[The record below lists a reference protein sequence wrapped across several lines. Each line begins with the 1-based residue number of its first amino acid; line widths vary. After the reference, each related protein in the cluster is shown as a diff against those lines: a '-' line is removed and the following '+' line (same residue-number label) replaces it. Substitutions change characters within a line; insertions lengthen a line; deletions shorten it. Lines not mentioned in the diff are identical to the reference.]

1 MAAQQDSIERF
12 LAQAAEASKVIL
24 ATAQKDGFIHIFSH
38 LDADGV
44 AAAGVIGKALCRLDA
59 KFRIRITQQIDE
71 KIIDEIVGDKPQ
83 LVILTDFGSGYLD
96 MLQQKLPACKVLI
109 LDHHQ
114 VNGTLNNP
122 NFVQVNPHVYGI
134 DGASDVSG
142 SGVAYFVAK
151 AVNQANVDLAPV
163 ALVGALGD
171 MQDKYDQRSLQSL
184 NEMIV
189 NDGVAAGLLKVE
201 KDLTFFGRETRP
213 IHRMLATTT
222 NPFIPG
228 LSGQE
233 TESLNFVTNLGF
245 PIKQG
250 DRPRSLCDLN
260 DEERKKL
267 CSALADYLLSKG
279 LHMEVDKLIGYV
291 YVLTKEEP
299 NTPLRDGREFAVLLN
314 STGRM
319 DRPSLGV
326 AICMGDR
333 KAALDEANKILE
345 DYRKNINKYLGWVNE
360 KPERMRELQNIYVIN
375 GESFINE
382 KIIGTVS
389 SILVSTVANNEKP
402 LIAFANVPNEQIAK
416 FSSRTTEAAIR
427 KGVNLGEVMRLA
439 GEATGGKGGG
449 HNIAAGAQAPLD
461 KIEAFIKTVDELV
474 GKQLRGEK
482 IAATVTLEYADEK
495 TAEAVADAV
504 SPDNFKTP
512 VGLQIKTVRQNF
524 KVVTEILCEGK
535 LATFIATIDDLLFST
550 STAEK
555 TVATV
560 RKI

>member
-1 MAAQQDSIERF
+1 MAAQQASIERF
-12 LAQAAEASKVIL
+12 LASASEASKVIL
-24 ATAQKDGFIHIFSH
+24 ETVQKEGFIHVFSH
-38 LDADGV
+38 LDADGI
-44 AAAGVIGKALCRLDA
+44 AAAGVMGKALFRLDA

-71 KIIDEIVGDKPQ
+71 KIIDEIVVDKPQ

-96 MLQQKLPACKVLI
+96 MLQEKFPKTKVLI

-114 VNGTLNNP
+114 MNGTLKNL
-122 NFVQVNPHVYGI
+122 NFVQVNPHLFGI

-151 AVNQANVDLAPV
+151 AVNHSNVDLAPI

-171 MQDKYDQRSLQSL
+171 MQDKYEQRSLRSL
-184 NEMIV
+184 NEIIV
-189 NDGVAAGLLKVE
+189 DDGVAAGILKVV

-213 IHRMLATTT
+213 IHKTLATTT

-228 LSGQE
+228 LSGE
-233 TESLNFVTNLGF
+233 EDKALVFLSSLDI

-250 DRPRSLCDLN
+250 DKWRALCDLT
-260 DEERKKL
+260 DEERKRL
-267 CSALADYLLSKG
+267 CSALADHLLSKG
-279 LHMEVDKLIGYV
+279 LHMEVENLIGYI

-319 DRPSLGV
+319 DRPSLGI

-333 KAALDEANKILE
+333 KVALEEANKILE
-345 DYRKNINKYLGWVNE
+345 DYRKNISKYLGWVNE
-360 KPERMRELQNIYVIN
+360 KPERMREFQNIYVIY

-389 SILVSTVANNEKP
+389 SIIVSTLVNNEKP
-402 LIAFANVPNEQIAK
+402 LIAFANVEKEQAAK

-427 KGVNLGEVMRLA
+427 KGVNLGEVMRLSS
-439 GEATGGKGGG
+439 EEHGGKGGG
-449 HNIAAGAQAPLD
+449 HNIAAGAQVPLD

-482 IAATVTLEYADEK
+482 IGSDGHA
-495 TAEAVADAV
+495 
-504 SPDNFKTP
+504 
-512 VGLQIKTVRQNF
+512 
-524 KVVTEILCEGK
+524 
-535 LATFIATIDDLLFST
+535 
-550 STAEK
+550 
-555 TVATV
+555 
-560 RKI
+560 